1 MNWYPLIALIAFAY
15 AAATLFI
22 IIKKPPSMMKLGKVE
37 IFQKMIGEK
46 GTDILYYAVA
56 ALAIGIGVWALMQ

>member
-1 MNWYPLIALIAFAY
+1 MQWYPLIALIAFAY

-37 IFQKMIGEK
+37 IFQKLIGKK
-46 GTDILYYAVA
+46 GTDILYYAVSI
-56 ALAIGIGVWALMQ
+56 LAIGIGIWALLQ